1 MSSAGPDNR
10 QKILACALRLF
21 SAQGYDGVGIQE
33 VVDGA
38 SVTKPTLYHYFGSKL
53 GLLEVLVSEHFEP
66 FAEDLRS
73 AADYEHDL
81 TATLN
86 RVVRVIFAFA
96 EQDKAFY
103 RLQLS
108 MWFAPL
114 QSEAFEVV
122 SRYHA
127 WQFALLEGVF
137 RRAGE
142 DHGNMKGRHRAH
154 AAAFLG
160 MTDSYVGLFLNGSA
174 TLDETRARQAVHHFM
189 HGIFS

>member
-21 SAQGYDGVGIQE
+21 SAHGYDGVGIQE
-33 VVDGA
+33 IVDAA

-53 GLLEVLVSEHFEP
+53 GLLEVLVAEHFEP
-66 FAEDLRS
+66 YEESLRA
-73 AADYEHDL
+73 AADYRHDV
-81 TATLN
+81 TVTLN
-86 RVVRVIFAFA
+86 RIVRAIFSFA
-96 EQDKAFY
+96 EQDKAFF

-108 MWFAPL
+108 MWFAPV
-114 QSEAFEVV
+114 QSEAFKVV
-122 SRYHA
+122 ARYHER
-127 WQFALLEGVF
+127 QFALLEEVF

-160 MTDSYVGLFLNGSA
+160 MADSYVGLFLNGSA
-174 TLDETRARQAVHHFM
+174 TLDEPQARQAVHHFM